1 MCEKQNAINSN
12 LRLFSSKNRKSIDAH
27 IALKTQKDSMEDVGF
42 LIVEKAE
49 ISPTTCL
56 SAVPVTLLKP
66 EMKTCSSTKG
76 FL

>member
-1 MCEKQNAINSN
+1 
-12 LRLFSSKNRKSIDAH
+12 
-27 IALKTQKDSMEDVGF
+27 MEDVGF